1 MGGEVL
7 VRVIAFAL
15 IFAFAF
21 SSFGNEQEIQ
31 RALIQRD
38 QQSAEFAAGV
48 NRGSLENL
56 HQRQLMEAGRP
67 LHPDPEIAR
76 QLRPYERG
84 RMARE
89 REGFVLQLPPPRVN
103 SGSDLDLGALP
114 LPGGP
119 RHGVDPVPSQ
129 RFGG

>member
-1 MGGEVL
+1 MKVFAALLLSPFLVL
-7 VRVIAFAL
+7 A
-15 IFAFAF
+15 
-21 SSFGNEQEIQ
+21 NEQEIQ

-67 LHPDPEIAR
+67 SHPDPEIAR
-76 QLRPYERG
+76 QLKSYERE

-89 REGFVLQLPPPRVN
+89 RQGFVLQLPPPRPN
-103 SGSDLDLGALP
+103 LQSDPDRKPLP

-119 RHGVDPVPSQ
+119 RHGVEPVPAHGV
-129 RFGG
+129 GG

>member
-1 MGGEVL
+1 MKL
-7 VRVIAFAL
+7 FLAACL
-15 IFAFAF
+15 LPLSCLA
-21 SSFGNEQEIQ
+21 NPHEQEIQ

-48 NRGSLENL
+48 SGGSLENL

-76 QLRPYERG
+76 QLRPYERE

-89 REGFVLQLPPPRVN
+89 SDGFVLRLPPPKSN
-103 SGSDLDLGALP
+103 AQASDLKALP

-129 RFGG
+129 RLGG

>member
-1 MGGEVL
+1 MGSVQ
-7 VRVIAFAL
+7 VIAFAL
-15 IFAFAF
+15 VFAFA
-21 SSFGNEQEIQ
+21 STSFGNEQEIQ

-48 NRGSLENL
+48 NRPALEPL
-56 HQRQLMEAGRP
+56 HDSQLREAGRP
-67 LHPDPEIAR
+67 LHPDPRIAR
-76 QLRPYERG
+76 ELRPYERE

-89 REGFVLQLPPPRVN
+89 REGFVLQLPPPRVK
-103 SGSDLDLGALP
+103 SGSDPDLGALP

-129 RFGG
+129 RLGR

>member
-1 MGGEVL
+1 M
-7 VRVIAFAL
+7 ATP
-15 IFAFAF
+15 
-21 SSFGNEQEIQ
+21 NEQEIQ

-56 HQRQLMEAGRP
+56 HQRQLLEAGRP

-76 QLRPYERG
+76 QLRPYERE

-89 REGFVLQLPPPRVN
+89 REGFVLQLPPPKPN
-103 SGSDLDLGALP
+103 FQSGSDRKPLP

-129 RFGG
+129 GVGG

>member
-1 MGGEVL
+1 MTRGLL
-7 VRVIAFAL
+7 VFLTLGWPLVATP
-15 IFAFAF
+15 
-21 SSFGNEQEIQ
+21 NEQEIQ

-76 QLRPYERG
+76 QLRPYERE

-89 REGFVLQLPPPRVN
+89 REGFVLQLPPPKPN
-103 SGSDLDLGALP
+103 FQSGSDRKPLP

-129 RFGG
+129 RLGG

>member
-1 MGGEVL
+1 MKRALVL
-7 VRVIAFAL
+7 LMLGWPFAA
-15 IFAFAF
+15 IP
-21 SSFGNEQEIQ
+21 NEQEIQ

-56 HQRQLMEAGRP
+56 HQRQLLEAGRP

-76 QLRPYERG
+76 QLRPYERE

-89 REGFVLQLPPPRVN
+89 REGFVLRLPPPRVTDP
-103 SGSDLDLGALP
+103 GKPLP

-119 RHGVDPVPSQ
+119 RHGVDPIPAQSP
-129 RFGG
+129 GH

>member
-1 MGGEVL
+1 M
-7 VRVIAFAL
+7 RVAGFAL
-15 IFAFAF
+15 LFAFAF

-48 NRGSLENL
+48 NRPALQQL
-56 HQRQLMEAGRP
+56 HDSQLREAGRP
-67 LHPDPEIAR
+67 LHPDPEVAR
-76 QLRPYERG
+76 QLRPYERE

-89 REGFVLQLPPPRVN
+89 REGFMLRLPPPRIN
-103 SGSDLDLGALP
+103 AGSDPDLQPLP

-129 RFGG
+129 RLGG

>member
-1 MGGEVL
+1 MRATG
-7 VRVIAFAL
+7 FAL
-15 IFAFAF
+15 IFAFAS
-21 SSFGNEQEIQ
+21 SSFANEQEIQ

-56 HQRQLMEAGRP
+56 HQRQLKEAGRP
-67 LHPDPEIAR
+67 LHPDPELAR
-76 QLRPYERG
+76 QLRPYERE

-89 REGFVLQLPPPRVN
+89 REGFVLRLPPPKIN
-103 SGSDLDLGALP
+103 SGSDPDLQPLP

-129 RFGG
+129 GVGG

>member
-1 MGGEVL
+1 MNRGL
-7 VRVIAFAL
+7 LLFLLAWPLSAIP
-15 IFAFAF
+15 
-21 SSFGNEQEIQ
+21 NEQEIQ

-48 NRGSLENL
+48 NRPALQQL
-56 HQRQLMEAGRP
+56 HDDQLREAGRP

-76 QLRPYERG
+76 HLRPYERE

-89 REGFVLQLPPPRVN
+89 RGEFVLRLPPPRI
-103 SGSDLDLGALP
+103 LDSEKPLP

-119 RHGVDPVPSQ
+119 RHGVEPVPAHGV
-129 RFGG
+129 GG

>member
-1 MGGEVL
+1 MLMLGCP
-7 VRVIAFAL
+7 FAAL
-15 IFAFAF
+15 PD
-21 SSFGNEQEIQ
+21 EQAIQ

-48 NRGSLENL
+48 NSGSLENL

-76 QLRPYERG
+76 QLRPYERE

-89 REGFVLQLPPPRVN
+89 REGFVLQLPPPRVK
-103 SGSDLDLGALP
+103 SGSDPDLGALP

-129 RFGG
+129 RLGD

>member
-1 MGGEVL
+1 MGPSRSALVL
-7 VRVIAFAL
+7 LMLGWPFAAL
-15 IFAFAF
+15 PD
-21 SSFGNEQEIQ
+21 EQAIQ

-38 QQSAEFAAGV
+38 QQSAEFAAGI
-48 NRGSLENL
+48 NSGSLENL

-76 QLRPYERG
+76 QLRPYERE

-103 SGSDLDLGALP
+103 SGSDPELKPLP

-129 RFGG
+129 RLGD

>member
-1 MGGEVL
+1 MRVVVL
-7 VRVIAFAL
+7 LLCLPLLVHA
-15 IFAFAF
+15 
-21 SSFGNEQEIQ
+21 NEQEIQ

-76 QLRPYERG
+76 QLRSYERE

-89 REGFVLQLPPPRVN
+89 REGFVLRLPPPRIS
-103 SGSDLDLGALP
+103 SGSDPDLKPLP

-129 RFGG
+129 RLGG

>member
-1 MGGEVL
+1 MRFLGFLLLAPLFVL
-7 VRVIAFAL
+7 A
-15 IFAFAF
+15 
-21 SSFGNEQEIQ
+21 NEQEVQ

-56 HQRQLMEAGRP
+56 HQQQLLEAGRP

-76 QLRPYERG
+76 QLRPYERE

-89 REGFVLQLPPPRVN
+89 REGFVLQLPPPRVM
-103 SGSDLDLGALP
+103 DAEKPLP

-129 RFGG
+129 RLGG

>member
-1 MGGEVL
+1 MRALG
-7 VRVIAFAL
+7 FAL
-15 IFAFAF
+15 IFALAF

-48 NRGSLENL
+48 NRPALQQL
-56 HQRQLMEAGRP
+56 HDSQLREAGRP

-76 QLRPYERG
+76 QLRPYERD

-89 REGFVLQLPPPRVN
+89 REGFVLRPPPPKIN
-103 SGSDLDLGALP
+103 SGSDPDLHPLP

-129 RFGG
+129 GVGG

>member
-1 MGGEVL
+1 MRVL
-7 VRVIAFAL
+7 LFCTLGWPLFAHP
-15 IFAFAF
+15 
-21 SSFGNEQEIQ
+21 NEQEIH

-48 NRGSLENL
+48 NRPALQQL
-56 HQRQLMEAGRP
+56 HDSQLREAGRP

-76 QLRPYERG
+76 QLRPYERS

-89 REGFVLQLPPPRVN
+89 SEGFVLQLPPPRIN
-103 SGSDLDLGALP
+103 ELEKPLP

-129 RFGG
+129 GVGG

>member
-1 MGGEVL
+1 M
-7 VRVIAFAL
+7 RVIGFAL

-76 QLRPYERG
+76 QLRPYERE

-89 REGFVLQLPPPRVN
+89 REGFVLRLPPPRVN
-103 SGSDLDLGALP
+103 DPEKPLP

-129 RFGG
+129 RLGG

>member
-1 MGGEVL
+1 MNRGLLLFLLGWPL
-7 VRVIAFAL
+7 SAIP
-15 IFAFAF
+15 
-21 SSFGNEQEIQ
+21 NEQEIQ

-48 NRGSLENL
+48 NRPALQQL
-56 HQRQLMEAGRP
+56 HDDQLREAGRP

-76 QLRPYERG
+76 QLRPYERE

-89 REGFVLQLPPPRVN
+89 REGFVLRLPPPRPN
-103 SGSDLDLGALP
+103 SGSDPDLRPLP

-119 RHGVDPVPSQ
+119 RHGVEPVPAHGV
-129 RFGG
+129 GG

>member
-1 MGGEVL
+1 MNRGLLLFVL
-7 VRVIAFAL
+7 GWPLSAIP
-15 IFAFAF
+15 
-21 SSFGNEQEIQ
+21 NEQEIQ

-76 QLRPYERG
+76 QLRPYERE

-103 SGSDLDLGALP
+103 DPGKPLP

-119 RHGVDPVPSQ
+119 RHGVEPVPAHGV
-129 RFGG
+129 GG